1 MRTIRTPKRSRLFLA
16 ELAEGASVDDDPD
29 FSAAWEEAIEIGT
42 DALEDECWR
51 RAMTTSDRL
60 LLALLRARRPAYRPP
75 PHAMFTVDASLM
87 ADVEKARRIAALS
100 DAELQAE
107 IEGIEARRV
116 AAAAARAEVEKLPRT
131 CANGADH

>member
-1 MRTIRTPKRSRLFLA
+1 
-16 ELAEGASVDDDPD
+16 
-29 FSAAWEEAIEIGT
+29 
-42 DALEDECWR
+42 
-51 RAMTTSDRL
+51 
-60 LLALLRARRPAYRPP
+60 
-75 PHAMFTVDASLM
+75 M